1 MDGRSQSEIRMRGVA
16 LLAAEAQSA
25 ITALEDRLAAVGQES
40 AELRREL
47 YEAAQMQRY
56 LCGPR
61 LLRRG
66 SFEIAAEMFPVR
78 HLSGDFFCVAEFGAT
93 TLLAIG
99 DICGKGLL
107 AGMWSIHFL
116 ELTRMFGAST
126 GDPGTVLQA
135 LNKSMCAR
143 RPLPPLTSLF
153 LAYMDCARGEL
164 VYSNAGHPAAV
175 LLRSDG
181 MAQLLSE
188 GGPVLGVLADAE
200 FHSVRVRMKRGDTL
214 LAFSDGLPEC
224 RNENAEEFETE
235 RIVSEGRKAAS
246 VSTQEMLFSVMG
258 AAQDFAGSCPREDDC
273 TLMVARCVAG
283 KAA

>member
-1 MDGRSQSEIRMRGVA
+1 MRGMA

-25 ITALEDRLAAVGQES
+25 ITVLEDRLAAAGQES

-61 LLRRG
+61 LMRRG

-78 HLSGDFFCVAEFGAT
+78 HLSGDFFCVAELGAMI
-93 TLLAIG
+93 LLGIG
-99 DICGKGLL
+99 DICGKGML
-107 AGMWSIHFL
+107 AGMWSIHLL
-116 ELTRMFGAST
+116 ELTRMFGANT
-126 GDPGTVLQA
+126 GDPGMALRA

-143 RPLPPLTSLF
+143 SPLPPLTSLF
-153 LAYMDCARGEL
+153 LAYMDCESGEL
-164 VYSNAGHPAAV
+164 LYCNAGHPAAL

-181 MAQLLSE
+181 TTQLLSE

-200 FHSVRVRMKRGDTL
+200 FHSARITMEQGDTL

-224 RNENAEEFETE
+224 CNESAEEFETE
-235 RIVSEGRKAAS
+235 RIIAEVRKAES
-246 VSTQEMLFSVMG
+246 LSTSEMLFSVVG

-273 TLMVARCVAG
+273 TLMVARCVDMP
-283 KAA
+283 AAA

>member
-1 MDGRSQSEIRMRGVA
+1 MA

-25 ITALEDRLAAVGQES
+25 ITALEGRLVAVGQES

-61 LLRRG
+61 LMRRG

-78 HLSGDFFCVAEFGAT
+78 HLSGDFFCVAEFGALT
-93 TLLAIG
+93 MLGIG

-126 GDPGTVLQA
+126 GDPGMALQA

-164 VYSNAGHPAAV
+164 SYCNAGHPAAL

-181 MAQLLSE
+181 TTRLLSE

-200 FHSVRVRMKRGDTL
+200 FHSARIKMEQGDTL

-224 RNENAEEFETE
+224 RNESAEEFETE
-235 RIVSEGRKAAS
+235 RIISEVRKAES
-246 VSTQEMLFSVMG
+246 LSTSEMLFSVVG

-273 TLMVARCVAG
+273 TLMVARCVQG
-283 KAA
+283 RAA